1 MVEEYFDKV
10 EVSVII
16 PVYNAEKYL
25 RKCLDS
31 IFSQSFQNIEV
42 IMVNDGSKDCS
53 GVIMDEYVQR
63 YPHKAIGIHQKN
75 QGQSAARNTALKL
88 AKGKYIIFIDS
99 DDYIAKDYIRV
110 LYQKA
115 ESTNSDMV
123 ICNYTKVTDDG
134 SQEKKCNAN
143 FMENSVRIPSYI
155 SCNRIIRRKMLKSC
169 DFHYEEGAI
178 CEDIPAMLRLEAAA
192 ENIQVIDEY
201 GYYYR
206 TNPKSTTST
215 MKDWITMDKLPLKT
229 LEECVQFCRKNGN
242 NIPDELLEFYLCRIW
257 TTLLFDIGRGCSKEV
272 RNGMCDE
279 AVKFM
284 KKYFPNYHKNPYIQL
299 RAFKTLPAVQ
309 KWGTWLFVRAMY
321 FRVLKPF
328 VWCYSLL

>member
-1 MVEEYFDKV
+1 MVEEKLGKV

-25 RKCLDS
+25 RQCLNS
-31 IFSQSFQNIEV
+31 IFSQSFQKIEV
-42 IMVNDGSKDCS
+42 IMVNDGSKDFS
-53 GVIMDEYVQR
+53 GAIMEEYVQK
-63 YPHKAIGIHQKN
+63 YPHKAIGIHQEN
-75 QGQSAARNTALKL
+75 QGQSAARNVALKH
-88 AKGKYIIFIDS
+88 AKGKYVVFIDS

-110 LYQKA
+110 LYEKA

-134 SQEKKCNAN
+134 KQEKKCNAN
-143 FMENSVRIPSYI
+143 FMENGVRIPSYI
-155 SCNRIIRRKMLKSC
+155 SCNRIIKRKLLEFC

-178 CEDIPAMLRLEAAA
+178 CEDIPAMLRLEAVA
-192 ENIQVIDEY
+192 ENVQIIDEY

-229 LEECVQFCRKNGN
+229 LDECVQFCRQRGK

-257 TTLLFDIGRGCSKEV
+257 TTLLFDIGRGCSKKV

-279 AVKFM
+279 AVNFM
-284 KKYFPNYHKNPYIQL
+284 KKYFPNYHKNPYIKL
-299 RAFKTLPAVQ
+299 KAFKTMPAIQ
-309 KWGTWLFVRAMY
+309 NWGTWLFVRAMY
-321 FRVLKPF
+321 FRVLKLF

>member
-1 MVEEYFDKV
+1 MVEEKLGKV

-25 RKCLDS
+25 RQCLNS
-31 IFSQSFQNIEV
+31 IFSQSFQKIEV
-42 IMVNDGSKDCS
+42 IMVNDGSKDFS
-53 GVIMDEYVQR
+53 GAIMEEYVQK
-63 YPHKAIGIHQKN
+63 YPHKAIGIHQEN
-75 QGQSAARNTALKL
+75 QGQSAARNVALKH
-88 AKGKYIIFIDS
+88 AKGKYVVFIDS

-110 LYQKA
+110 LYEKA

-134 SQEKKCNAN
+134 KQEKKCNAN
-143 FMENSVRIPSYI
+143 FMENGVRIPSYI
-155 SCNRIIRRKMLKSC
+155 SCNRIIKRKLLEFC

-178 CEDIPAMLRLEAAA
+178 CEDIPAMLRLEAVA
-192 ENIQVIDEY
+192 ENVQIIDEY

-229 LEECVQFCRKNGN
+229 LDECVQFCRQRGK

-257 TTLLFDIGRGCSKEV
+257 TTLLFEIGRGCSKKV

-279 AVKFM
+279 AVNFM
-284 KKYFPNYHKNPYIQL
+284 KKYFPNYHKNPYIKL
-299 RAFKTLPAVQ
+299 KAFKTMPAIQ

-321 FRVLKPF
+321 FRVLKLF